1 MTDEKRRRP
10 ESRSAI
16 ALHYD
21 GDGAPR
27 LSAKG
32 MGAVAEEI
40 IRVAEEHG
48 VPLEEDAELAA
59 LLGQL
64 DLGDEVPEELWLAVA
79 EVLAFAFIVTGRFPP
94 GWEPE
99 GTQ

>member
-1 MTDEKRRRP
+1 MSRKRQDKP
-10 ESRSAI
+10 GRSAV

-21 GDGAPR
+21 GEGAPR
-27 LSAKG
+27 VSAKG
-32 MGAVAEEI
+32 LGAVADEI

-94 GWEPE
+94 GWEPDE
-99 GTQ
+99 D

>member
-1 MTDEKRRRP
+1 MTDEKRRQSG
-10 ESRSAI
+10 SRSAI

-21 GDGAPR
+21 GEGAPR

-64 DLGDEVPEELWLAVA
+64 ELGDEVPEELWLAVA

-99 GTQ
+99 DAQ